1 MRKRSFRSYLAA
13 IICIALAVILGS
25 GITAFAK
32 SAEPVEEESS
42 EPVYY
47 RGVANDYVNVRT
59 GPGLEFDRVSI
70 DDDFIRLKAGDNV
83 VIIGEEKATTGI
95 LWYKVMLD
103 HEGTQ
108 VVGYSTSTY
117 VAKMEPVEKAV
128 EEPEPEP
135 TPETTP
141 EPTEEP
147 EPEPTPVAAVTP
159 EPEKKSEGPSWYI
172 YVIAVLVIAVA
183 VLAVI
188 VFLNFRSRKKRKDSP
203 VHAKLDELR
212 NMKVRSISS
221 KNHKG
226 NGEEL
231 PEKKRPVIKKSG
243 VVSTPVVPDF
253 KTKSVSVPTEDVKD
267 NNGQDVLKAEKV
279 KALQEIE
286 FDPEDE
292 VPEIV
297 VPLGGGEKQK
307 IIISAESEER
317 KMIREDIENLREH
330 DIVMHKIFGEGEVY
344 DNSDVKLIEIRFDGD
359 ARFLNKDQIA
369 AKQMLE
375 INADGR
381 IYTRRK
387 NSSMRSGSIR
397 RNTGKDDSLF

>member
-1 MRKRSFRSYLAA
+1 MRKKSFRSH
-13 IICIALAVILGS
+13 LAVILFIALIVVFGS
-25 GITAFAK
+25 GINAFAK
-32 SAEPVEEESS
+32 SSEPVEEELN
-42 EPVYY
+42 PIYY

-70 DDDFIRLKAGDNV
+70 DDEFVRLKAGDNV
-83 VIIGEEKATTGI
+83 VIIGEEEATTGI
-95 LWYKVMLD
+95 LWYKIMLD

-117 VAKMEPVEKAV
+117 VAKMEPVEKAKEEPTPEPTPDPVPEPV
-128 EEPEPEP
+128 EEPEPSP
-135 TPETTP
+135 TP
-141 EPTEEP
+141 
-147 EPEPTPVAAVTP
+147 AAVTEA
-159 EPEKKSEGPSWYI
+159 EPEEKQEGLGWYI
-172 YVIAVLVIAVA
+172 YVIVVLVIVIA

-188 VFLNFRSRKKRKDSP
+188 VFINFRTRKKRKDSP

-212 NMKVRSISS
+212 NMKVRSITP
-221 KNHKG
+221 KNRKDSR
-226 NGEEL
+226 EEL
-231 PEKKRPVIKKSG
+231 PEKKRPIIKKSG
-243 VVSTPVVPDF
+243 KVSTPAVSNL
-253 KTKSVSVPTEDVKD
+253 KTKSVSVPTEDAKETAAK
-267 NNGQDVLKAEKV
+267 DVLSAAKAKTSSEV
-279 KALQEIE
+279 QL
-286 FDPEDE
+286 DPEDD

-297 VPLGGGEKQK
+297 VPIGGGEKQK

-317 KMIREDIENLREH
+317 KMLREDIENLREH

-344 DNSDVKLIEIRFDGD
+344 DNSDVRLIEIRFDGD

-397 RNTGKDDSLF
+397 RNIGRDDSLF